1 MFVDTSFF
9 IISYFYRRSEAPSS
23 ELESA
28 GQLFVK
34 ICKSQAVAVLSVA
47 AFGYPTFTAEDD
59 IKQYL
64 CLVREILED
73 LPSFEYIHLPLL
85 NHLPYGIRSYN
96 PSKVGWLVG

>member
-1 MFVDTSFF
+1 MGPTCLLIRLSFF

-59 IKQYL
+59 VVDVEAFRRRLRVTHLAQI
-64 CLVREILED
+64 VVD
-73 LPSFEYIHLPLL
+73 L
-85 NHLPYGIRSYN
+85 
-96 PSKVGWLVG
+96 